1 MIYITKIEEKL
12 ESEIKYW
19 KEEIKDEIKSK
30 NIRILGHHFFEH
42 NKNKAKLIINNK
54 KYELKEIINCNE
66 VKDDKIKIKMI
77 LSKELSDIKRMFKN
91 CYKLK
96 EILFVDNIINFV
108 DGEPEEFENNYNDY
122 NIDYNKESN
131 DDSNFDLYENCGTDI
146 DYTTIQKN
154 SDNSEISNYSILRKI
169 INNITAN
176 QYNYIY
182 DMSQIFSNCISLSSL
197 PDISKWNT
205 NNINYMSDMFSGCS
219 SLSSIPDISKWNTE
233 YVTDMWNMFYRCLS
247 LSSLPD
253 ISKWDTNNV
262 EEIFNMF
269 SGCSNMILSK
279 VIKNKFH
286 N

>member
-1 MIYITKIEEKL
+1 MEGEIYKMIYVSKIEERL
-12 ESEIKYW
+12 ESEIEYW
-19 KEEIKDEIKSK
+19 KEEIKDKIKSK

-77 LSKELSDIKRMFKN
+77 LSKELSEIKQMFKN
-91 CYKLK
+91 CCKLK
-96 EILFVDNIINFV
+96 EILSVDGVINFV

-131 DDSNFDLYENCGTDI
+131 DDNNFDFYNNCGTDI

-154 SDNSEISNYSILRKI
+154 SDNSKISNYSILRKI
-169 INNITAN
+169 KNNIIAN

-182 DMSQIFSNCISLSSL
+182 DISQIFYNCISIISL

-205 NNINYMSDMFSGCS
+205 NNVKNMSVMFKHCS
-219 SLSSIPDISKWNTE
+219 
-233 YVTDMWNMFYRCLS
+233 S

-253 ISKWDTNNV
+253 I
-262 EEIFNMF
+262 
-269 SGCSNMILSK
+269 
-279 VIKNKFH
+279 
-286 N
+286 